1 MRYSVQTQN
10 VIDEVAKP
18 LNDFSKNAEQA
29 AKKVFEKTK
38 SAASQALELS
48 DDVIEDGE
56 DLFNKGVQRSVSLF
70 KQYPI
75 ESAVVCLGAGFLVG
89 KFLNRRH

>member
-48 DDVIEDGE
+48 DDVIEDGGGGKQKCQG
-56 DLFNKGVQRSVSLF
+56 LLPVRIHQQGPSLH
-70 KQYPI
+70 P
-75 ESAVVCLGAGFLVG
+75 ELA
-89 KFLNRRH
+89 